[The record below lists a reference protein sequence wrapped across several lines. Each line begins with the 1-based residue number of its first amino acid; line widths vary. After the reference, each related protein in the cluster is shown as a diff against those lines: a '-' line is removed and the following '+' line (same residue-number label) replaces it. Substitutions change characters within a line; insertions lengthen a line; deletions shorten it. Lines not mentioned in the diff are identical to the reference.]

1 MEEFKKELRHLIN
14 RHSIEN
20 VADIPDFIL
29 SDMICR
35 MIEAM
40 GPCVK
45 QTLDWHGCNSVCHP
59 NPSRGGGSGNVP
71 VYVGTGESIL
81 CQCCGLTCEEKDLRR
96 TSDDVWLCPGC
107 WDSVCEEAKHGELA
121 NISAAVAPGRRVV
134 EGPVV
139 EAGWCDMAVV
149 KVTVPRE
156 WIGKRARITL
166 VE

>member
-1 MEEFKKELRHLIN
+1 MEACKKELSHLIN

-20 VADIPDFIL
+20 VADTPDFIL
-29 SDMICR
+29 AEMICR

-59 NPSRGGGSGNVP
+59 GPSRDGGSGNVP
-71 VYVGTGESIL
+71 VDDGIGKRAL
-81 CQCCGLTCEEKDLRR
+81 CECCGHQCEDLRL
-96 TSDDVWLCPGC
+96 THDDVFLCPGC

-121 NISAAVAPGRRVV
+121 NIPAAVAPGWQDV

-139 EAGWCDMAVV
+139 EAGWCGMAVV
-149 KVTVPRE
+149 KTTIPRE

>member
-1 MEEFKKELRHLIN
+1 MEEFKKELRRLIN

-81 CQCCGLTCEEKDLRR
+81 CQCCGLTCEE
-96 TSDDVWLCPGC
+96 
-107 WDSVCEEAKHGELA
+107 AKHGELA

-149 KVTVPRE
+149 KATVPRE